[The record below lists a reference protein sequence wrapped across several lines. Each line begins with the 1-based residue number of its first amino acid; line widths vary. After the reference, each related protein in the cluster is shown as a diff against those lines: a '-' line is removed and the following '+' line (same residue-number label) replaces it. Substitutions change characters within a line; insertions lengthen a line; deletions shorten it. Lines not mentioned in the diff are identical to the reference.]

1 MGSFGR
7 VSPELRRLREV
18 VANRHV
24 ADGRDGVVGSFQRV
38 AAPSPS
44 WWFSEEAVFRGSF
57 LGFRIRTKPAQP
69 PR

>member
-7 VSPELRRLREV
+7 VSPELRQPGEV
-18 VANRHV
+18 VADRHV
-24 ADGRDGVVGSFQRV
+24 PDGRDGVVGSFQRV

-57 LGFRIRTKPAQP
+57 LGLRIGTKPAYP
-69 PR
+69 PP